1 MFSANNVSLNNRV
14 FGFGGTPNFE
24 GFTSSKVAS
33 GFNFNGVPVYFT
45 PRNSKFMPF
54 AIIDG
59 ISGFTKDGNVVLP
72 SAVFAAVNR
81 FILTND
87 IRHTY
92 TTTTSTRIPVQYTG
106 GGTPTSLGTL
116 RIGDTVIKDCPPV
129 ICVAVQGAGGHG
141 GRGNN
146 LNLFFGWTASCGGGG
161 GSGAYSIFMFKFP
174 HTATESIVF
183 YMNINNGVVSLYPNS
198 SGAAFCTANKGS
210 NGVAGVGS
218 SDVGSSGG
226 NGGSLSILSTSSLPL
241 GVEAQTFYIVTA
253 DGSGIS
259 YNGIDGGK
267 GGQGGGQGGI
277 WVGIPLLTRNGT
289 SGSSAIRTVYINNKE
304 TQVLKV
310 VGAGRGGTS
319 GGGHGGGGSGS
330 ILGRGGYG
338 VGVSA
343 PSNWTL
349 GGSGGGFG
357 GGGGSAWGLIINYDA
372 TGYGSGGGGGNA
384 WATGSNV
391 GGSGAPACI
400 QFIWGDFNGY
410 KK

>member
-1 MFSANNVSLNNRV
+1 MFSANNVNLSNRV

-24 GFTSSKVAS
+24 GFTSSQVAS
-33 GFNFNGVPVYFT
+33 GFNFNGVPAYFI

-59 ISGFTKDGNVVLP
+59 ISGFTKDGNVILP
-72 SAVFAAVNR
+72 SSVFAAVNR
-81 FILTND
+81 FILTNN

-92 TTTTSTRIPVQYTG
+92 TTWNTTSTRIPVRYTG

-116 RIGDTVIKDCPPV
+116 RIGDTVIKKCPPV

-146 LNLFFGWTASCGGGG
+146 LNLLLGWTASSGGGG
-161 GSGAYSIFMFKFP
+161 GSGAFSILMFKFP

-210 NGVAGVGS
+210 NGVAGVGYL
-218 SDVGSSGG
+218 DAGSSGG
-226 NGGSLSILSTSSLPL
+226 NGGKLSILSTSSLPS
-241 GVEAQTFYIVTA
+241 GVEAQTFFIVTD

-259 YNGIDGGK
+259 YNGINGGK

-277 WVGIPLLTRNGT
+277 FIGVPLLTRNGT
-289 SGSSAIRTVYINNKE
+289 SGSSVVRTVYINNKG
-304 TQVLKV
+304 TQVSKV
-310 VGAGRGGTS
+310 VDAGSGGTS
-319 GGGHGGGGSGS
+319 GGGCGGGGSGS
-330 ILGRGGYG
+330 ILGRGGVG
-338 VGVSA
+338 VGASA

-349 GGSGGGFG
+349 RGET
-357 GGGGSAWGLIINYDA
+357 INDA
-372 TGYGSGGGGGNA
+372 TGYGAGGGGGNA
-384 WATGSNV
+384 WSTGSSV
-391 GGSGAPACI
+391 GGSGSPACI
-400 QFIWGDFNGY
+400 QFIW
-410 KK
+410 